1 MIAIPLIFIGHQ
13 TIPVG
18 YANASDGKDTTAFLS
33 AGIFNNVALQARY
46 F

>member
-1 MIAIPLIFIGHQ
+1 MMAMPLIFIGHH

-18 YANASDGKDTTAFLS
+18 YPKPSDGSDATGFLR
-33 AGIFNNVALQARY
+33 APIVTKLFGKF